1 MLCTTTTV
9 NLSSTGSAA
18 FNAGVEFASDAING
32 IGTDSFIRASVS
44 SVVIG
49 ANATILQSS
58 IAAADPVLNR

>member
-32 IGTDSFIRASVS
+32 IGTDSFIRTSVS

-49 ANATILQSS
+49 AALSFSRPLRRRIQS
-58 IAAADPVLNR
+58 